1 MISPQL
7 LFNQIQSC
15 NITDVIWIPDSE
27 IGKMQPLF
35 DSHNSPRLIRVCR
48 EGEAFGIAAGLKI
61 GGANPLII
69 IQCTGMF
76 EAGDALRNIIFDL
89 GMALFIMIGYRS
101 YEAWRKNPETRD
113 TARRFTEPIL
123 NAWGLR
129 YTLVE
134 SDDQAK
140 EIEKAYKRYTESD
153 QSEII
158 LLGEA

>member
-1 MISPQL
+1 MISPEL

-15 NITDVIWIPDSE
+15 NITHVIWIPDSE
-27 IGKMQPLF
+27 TGKMQRLF
-35 DSHNSPRLIRVCR
+35 DSNSSPRLIRVCR

-69 IQCTGMF
+69 IQCTGLF
-76 EAGDALRNIIFDL
+76 EAGDALRNILYDL
-89 GMALFIMIGYRS
+89 GMPLFIFIGYRS
-101 YEAWRKNPETRD
+101 YEAWQKNPETRD
-113 TARRFTEPIL
+113 TARRFAEPIL
-123 NAWGLR
+123 NAWGLK

-134 SDDQAK
+134 SDQQAN
-140 EIEKAYKRYTESD
+140 EIGQAYLRYTQSE